1 MMKPKV
7 IGLLL
12 AAVVLT
18 ACASGAPLSGNGS
31 VVATDSSIP
40 EAILFVE
47 LEDGSVVRQTIQS
60 SADYCFKTSQSSE
73 TTCFTEGQPI
83 VDPQTQ
89 EIIAYRMQE
98 DHLHLVAKH

>member
-1 MMKPKV
+1 MMKPKT
-7 IGLLL
+7 IGLLS
-12 AAVVLT
+12 AAVVLG
-18 ACASGAPLSGNGS
+18 ACASGSPLQSNDS
-31 VVATDSSIP
+31 IATESSTP
-40 EAILFVE
+40 QAILFVE
-47 LEDGSVVRQTIQS
+47 LEDGSVVRQTIKS

-73 TTCFTEGQPI
+73 TTCFTEGPPI